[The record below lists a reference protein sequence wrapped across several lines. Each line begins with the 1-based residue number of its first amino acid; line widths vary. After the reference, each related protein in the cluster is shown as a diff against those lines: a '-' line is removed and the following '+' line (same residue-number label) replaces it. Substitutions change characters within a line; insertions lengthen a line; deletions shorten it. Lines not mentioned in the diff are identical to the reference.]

1 MATDRPDQRDGVF
14 TVPKGWRQF
23 ETGLLNYSR
32 QMDTGHRNETFIWGE
47 LNAKYGLTNNI
58 DV

>member
-1 MATDRPDQRDGVF
+1 MAFSPCQKAGGSS
-14 TVPKGWRQF
+14 K
-23 ETGLLNYSR
+23 TGLLNYSR